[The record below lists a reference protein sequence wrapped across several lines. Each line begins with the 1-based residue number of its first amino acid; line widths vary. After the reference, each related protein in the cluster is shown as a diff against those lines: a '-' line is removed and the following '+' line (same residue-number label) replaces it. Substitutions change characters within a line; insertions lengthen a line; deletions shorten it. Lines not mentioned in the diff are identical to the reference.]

1 MSTQSGHERPVDANP
16 NPLGTCFCGVLRED
30 CPGGAG
36 FVSPNEIEGVPGN
49 YANFISLEC
58 VKRLAGDDREK
69 QHVSQEP
76 AEDAKLLPG
85 GIHTTIPD
93 PAHSPVGP
101 ERHVNP
107 SAETLEEATRLLE
120 ARDELARLEDDGGP
134 VI

>member
-16 NPLGTCFCGVLRED
+16 NPLGVCFCGVVRED

-49 YANFISLEC
+49 YANFISLAC
-58 VKRLAGDDREK
+58 VQRLAGDEREA
-69 QHVSQEP
+69 QHVTQEP
-76 AEDAKLLPG
+76 AGASVPLP
-85 GIHTTIPD
+85 
-93 PAHSPVGP
+93 ALAP
-101 ERHVNP
+101 ELPEAHVNP

-120 ARDELARLEDDGGP
+120 QRDELERWEDNGGP

>member
-36 FVSPNEIEGVPGN
+36 FVSPNEIEGVPSN

-58 VKRLAGDDREK
+58 VKRLAGDDREQ

-76 AEDAKLLPG
+76 VGSSQRIGPLPG
-85 GIHTTIPD
+85 EQGYPG
-93 PAHSPVGP
+93 VVLP
-101 ERHVNP
+101 EPHVNP

-120 ARDELARLEDDGGP
+120 AQDELSRLEDDGGP